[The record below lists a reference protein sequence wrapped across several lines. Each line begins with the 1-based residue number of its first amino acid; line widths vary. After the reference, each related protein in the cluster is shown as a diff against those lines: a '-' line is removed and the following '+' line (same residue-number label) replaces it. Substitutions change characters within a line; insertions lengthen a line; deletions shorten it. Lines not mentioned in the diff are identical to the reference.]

1 MPDMEEDEVD
11 RLIAQWHR
19 ERPELD
25 LAAVA
30 VLGRFARFAAIANR
44 SIDAV
49 FARHGLRSGEFDVL
63 SALRRSGKPFV
74 LTPSVLSDTLMLSR
88 AGMTNRLDRL
98 EEAGLVR
105 RQLDP
110 ADRRSFLVELSD
122 RGRELVDAAMTE
134 HTANETRL
142 LSALTPAEL
151 ATVDTLFR
159 KLLRGLDPL

>member
-1 MPDMEEDEVD
+1 MEEDAVD
-11 RLIAQWHR
+11 RIVAQWHH

-30 VLGRFARFAAIANR
+30 VLGRFARFAAVATK
-44 SIDAV
+44 AV
-49 FARHGLRSGEFDVL
+49 DTVFTRHGLRSGEFDVL
-63 SALRRSGKPFV
+63 AALRRSGQPYV

-105 RQLDP
+105 RQLDTE
-110 ADRRSFLVELSD
+110 DRRSFLVELTG

-142 LSALTPAEL
+142 LSTLTPAEL
-151 ATVDTLFR
+151 TTLDTLLR
-159 KLLRGLDPL
+159 KLLTTPPPQP